1 MSLLLASIPSPESNT
16 FSLGPLEVH
25 FYGLFIALGAMLAVF
40 IARRRYAARGGS
52 IEVADGA
59 AFWAL
64 VCGFLG
70 ARLAYAS
77 THLDTF
83 EGRPWAILF
92 IWEEGLALFG
102 GLTGGALGALFYL
115 RRNDGDIPAFADS
128 VAPALPLAQAI
139 GRFGNYFNQE
149 LYGTPTT
156 LPWALEIDPENRVE
170 EYQDSATFHPTFLY
184 ESLYNLILV
193 GAILFIDKRKIL
205 KRRGSLI
212 FVYGIGYGFGRF
224 LLELI
229 RTDTTF
235 RFLGLSRNAYVA
247 LFVMVAAA
255 VLLFIYERRTPEGV
269 LGDNAV
275 APTEPEEDAES
286 TTESAE
292 HEEVHDDGREPQRSN
307 DDDSERTSPAEHT

>member
-1 MSLLLASIPSPESNT
+1 MSIVLASIPSPESNT
-16 FSLGPLEVH
+16 FSIGPLEVH
-25 FYGLFIALGAMLAVF
+25 FYGLFIATGAMLAVF
-40 IARRRYAARGGS
+40 IARRRYAARGGA
-52 IEVADGA
+52 IDVADGA

-64 VCGFLG
+64 ICGFLG

-77 THLDTF
+77 THLGSF

-92 IWEEGLALFG
+92 IWEGGLALFG
-102 GLTGGALGALFYL
+102 GLTGGAFGAYFYL
-115 RRNDGDIPAFADS
+115 RRNNGDIPAFADS

-156 LPWALEIDPENRVE
+156 LPWALEIDPANRVE
-170 EYQDSATFHPTFLY
+170 SYQDFATFHPTFLY
-184 ESLYNLILV
+184 ESLYNLVLV
-193 GAILFIDKRKIL
+193 GALLFIDKKKLL

-212 FVYGIGYGFGRF
+212 FAYGIGYGFGRF

-247 LFVMVAAA
+247 LVVMVGAA
-255 VLLFIYERRTPEGV
+255 VLLFVYERRAPKGA
-269 LGDNAV
+269 LGDDRE
-275 APTEPEEDAES
+275 APTEPQENAEAAAG
-286 TTESAE
+286 SAE
-292 HEEVHDDGREPQRSN
+292 HEDVHDDERDAQRPTEN
-307 DDDSERTSPAEHT
+307 DIERTTPAEHN

>member
-1 MSLLLASIPSPESNT
+1 MSLLLASIPSPENNT
-16 FSLGPLEVH
+16 FSIGPLEVH
-25 FYGLFIALGAMLAVF
+25 FYGLFIATGAMLAVF
-40 IARRRYAARGGS
+40 IARRRYAARGGA
-52 IEVADGA
+52 IDVADGA

-77 THLDTF
+77 THLDSF

-92 IWEEGLALFG
+92 IWEGGLALFG
-102 GLTGGALGALFYL
+102 GLTGGALGAYFYL
-115 RRNDGDIPAFADS
+115 RRNNGDVPAFADS
-128 VAPALPLAQAI
+128 VAPAMPLAQAI

-170 EYQDSATFHPTFLY
+170 AYQDSTTFHPTFLY
-184 ESLYNLILV
+184 ESLYNLVLV
-193 GAILFIDKRKIL
+193 GALLFIDKRKIF

-212 FVYGIGYGFGRF
+212 FAYSIGYGFGRF

-247 LFVMVAAA
+247 LLVMGGAA
-255 VLLFIYERRTPEGV
+255 VLLFLYERRAPEGV
-269 LGDNAV
+269 PGDNV
-275 APTEPEEDAES
+275 VTPTEPDENAEPLA
-286 TTESAE
+286 ESAE
-292 HEEVHDDGREPQRSN
+292 HEEVHDDERDSQRST
-307 DDDSERTSPAEHT
+307 DDDIERTTPAEHT

>member
-92 IWEEGLALFG
+92 IWEGGLALFG

>member
-1 MSLLLASIPSPESNT
+1 MSLLLASIPSPETNT
-16 FSLGPLEVH
+16 FSIGPLEVH
-25 FYGLFIALGAMLAVF
+25 YYGLFIAAGAMLAVF

-52 IEVADGA
+52 ADVADGA

-92 IWEEGLALFG
+92 IWEGGLALFG

-115 RRNDGDIPAFADS
+115 RRNNGDIPAFADS

-170 EYQDSATFHPTFLY
+170 GYQDSATFHPTFLY
-184 ESLYNLILV
+184 ESLYNLVLV
-193 GAILFIDKRKIL
+193 GALLFIDKKKIF

-212 FVYGIGYGFGRF
+212 FAYGIGYGFGRF

-247 LFVMVAAA
+247 LLVMLGAA

-269 LGDNAV
+269 PGDNAV
-275 APTEPEEDAES
+275 APTGPEESAEAPA
-286 TTESAE
+286 ESAE
-292 HEEVHDDGREPQRSN
+292 HEEAHEDERDSQRPT
-307 DDDSERTSPAEHT
+307 DDDIERTTPAEHS

>member
-25 FYGLFIALGAMLAVF
+25 FYGLFIATGAMLAVF
-40 IARRRYAARGGS
+40 IARRRYAARGGA
-52 IEVADGA
+52 IDVADGA

-64 VCGFLG
+64 ICGFLG

-77 THLDTF
+77 THLDSF

-92 IWEEGLALFG
+92 IWEGGLALFG
-102 GLTGGALGALFYL
+102 GLTGGALGALLYL
-115 RRNDGDIPAFADS
+115 RRNNGDIPAFADS

-139 GRFGNYFNQE
+139 GRLGNYFNQE

-170 EYQDSATFHPTFLY
+170 GYQDSATFHPTFLY
-184 ESLYNLILV
+184 ESLYNLVLV
-193 GAILFIDKRKIL
+193 GALLYIDKRKIL

-212 FVYGIGYGFGRF
+212 FAYGIGYGFGRF

-235 RFLGLSRNAYVA
+235 RLLGLSRNAYVA
-247 LFVMVAAA
+247 LLVMVGAA
-255 VLLFIYERRTPEGV
+255 VLLFIYERRTPGDV
-269 LGDNAV
+269 TGDNAG
-275 APTEPEEDAES
+275 APIEPEEDAEPPA
-286 TTESAE
+286 ESAE
-292 HEEVHDDGREPQRSN
+292 HEEVHDDERDAQRST
-307 DDDSERTSPAEHT
+307 DDDTERTTPAEHG

>member
-1 MSLLLASIPSPESNT
+1 MPLFASIPSPPSNT
-16 FSLGPLEVH
+16 FSIGPLELH
-25 FYGLFIALGAMLAVF
+25 FYGLLIATGALLAAF
-40 IARRRYAARGGS
+40 IARRRYAARGGA
-52 IEVADGA
+52 IDVADGA

-70 ARLAYAS
+70 ARLAYVS
-77 THLDTF
+77 THVGNF

-92 IWEEGLALFG
+92 IWEGGLALFG
-102 GLTGGALGALFYL
+102 GLTGGALGAYFYL
-115 RRNDGDIPAFADS
+115 RRNQGDIGAFADS

-156 LPWALEIDPENRVE
+156 LPWALEIDPENRVAG
-170 EYQDSATFHPTFLY
+170 YQDAATFHPTFLY
-184 ESLYNLILV
+184 ESLYNLLLV
-193 GAILFIDKRKIL
+193 AALLVIDKKRIL

-235 RFLGLSRNAYVA
+235 RLFGLSRNAYVA
-247 LFVMVAAA
+247 LLVMLGGS
-255 VLLFIYERRTPEGV
+255 VLLYLYERRAPEPSREDND
-269 LGDNAV
+269 GD
-275 APTEPEEDAES
+275 PL
-286 TTESAE
+286 
-292 HEEVHDDGREPQRSN
+292 EPQETDDERSRQRPN
-307 DDDSERTSPAEHT
+307 QVTEEETASVEPS